1 MISLRLK
8 SSISIALI
16 CFVVGCCTAFL
27 LMANCG
33 SPAKQPAMSSATLL
47 KAQADSLHA
56 HYQVTIT
63 DLEKRNKQLDTELQN
78 TKVELKAAKAKA
90 ITKAN
95 EIKKIIYPPG
105 YPAKELLKKSISLN
119 PVIDSSLQKC
129 DSLALLVS
137 EYLQESEQKDR
148 LYETQINWQDSLL
161 SGKDEII
168 VLRQSENLNLSVL
181 FKQSLA
187 AQQYLETNN
196 LKLRK
201 KMKRQRSAGKWLALG
216 SAVLSG
222 LTTHYLSNR

>member
-16 CFVVGCCTAFL
+16 CFVAGCCTAFL
-27 LMANCG
+27 LLANCA
-33 SPAKQPAMSSATLL
+33 SPAKQPVISHATLL

-63 DLEKRNKQLDTELQN
+63 DLEKRNKQLDAELQN
-78 TKVELKAAKAKA
+78 TKTELKAAKAKA
-90 ITKAN
+90 NAKAS
-95 EIKKIIYPPG
+95 EIKKLIYSPG
-105 YPAKELLKKSISLN
+105 YPAKELLKKSTTFN

-148 LYETQINWQDSLL
+148 LYETQVTQQDSLL
-161 SGKDEII
+161 SGKDDII
-168 VLRQSENLNLSVL
+168 VLQQSENLNLTTL
-181 FKQSLA
+181 FKLSVTEQKK
-187 AQQYLETNN
+187 LEKDN

-201 KMKRQRSAGKWLALG
+201 KIKRQRSAGKWLALG
-216 SAVLSG
+216 SAILSG